1 MEKILL
7 VDDDYITSSLNKLL
21 IEDLL
26 PNAEIIKIG
35 NGLKA
40 LDLIDTCLHLNKKL
54 PNLIII
60 DIKMPVMDGFEFLE
74 ELEKRKVN
82 LPCVILTSSSS
93 ANDLEKSKSFDI
105 LAYLEKPLTTPKLK
119 ILLQKFWAYI

>member
-7 VDDDYITSSLNKLL
+7 IDDDFITSSLNKLL

-40 LDLIDTCLHLNKKL
+40 LDFINTCLHSDSKL

-60 DIKMPVMDGFEFLE
+60 DIKMPVMDGFELLE
-74 ELEKRKVN
+74 ELQKKKLS
-82 LPCVILTSSSS
+82 LPCVILTSSTSS
-93 ANDLEKSKSFDI
+93 QDLEKSKNYDI

-119 ILLQKFWAYI
+119 VLLQKFWAYI